1 MEKKQ
6 TIYFGSTQ
14 VKETSIGEIT
24 KIGIKKSDL
33 YNLADMY
40 TNERGYFNISILT
53 SREGKPY
60 AVVDTYGVNTP
71 AHPAPKQ
78 DIEEDEMNLE
88 EIPF

>member
-14 VKETSIGEIT
+14 VKETSIGEII
-24 KIGIKKSDL
+24 KIGIKKSDI

-40 TNERGYFNISILT
+40 TNERGYLNISILT
-53 SREGKPY
+53 SRDGKPY

-71 AHPAPKQ
+71 APSAPLH
-78 DIEEDEMNLE
+78 DVEEDERNLE